1 MSCANWS
8 YGKRTAL
15 NRISYSM
22 KNILLIVI
30 SLISAS
36 CYYDSEEALFGKPA
50 VQASTCNIDST
61 KFSVEIKSILQSNCL
76 SCHSNTTAA
85 SSGAGIKLQDYAD
98 VKSNSARFL
107 GSVQQASG
115 YSPMP
120 KGGLKLT
127 DCSIS
132 MIQAWITKGA
142 PNN

>member
-1 MSCANWS
+1 MV
-8 YGKRTAL
+8 R
-15 NRISYSM
+15 NRISYLM
-22 KNILLIVI
+22 KNILLIILLFV
-30 SLISAS
+30 LAG

-50 VQASTCNIDST
+50 IVASTCNIDST

-98 VKSNSARFL
+98 VKSNSVRLL

-120 KGGLKLT
+120 KGGLKLS
-127 DCSIS
+127 DCKIS
-132 MIQAWITKGA
+132 MIQAWTTKGS